1 MSDNFGDGW
10 HTMFMTP
17 DILVNTETVLP
28 IITRRGDFLTL
39 VEPSQTTSTT
49 TSTRRTPTFTEP
61 WETASATGPG
71 FDFDDDDDDD
81 EDEERGGDARGPPGF
96 GGVYGGP
103 LPGGG
108 DEGYAE
114 RVALGN
120 MAWVAGVAA
129 AVGVALW

>member
-1 MSDNFGDGW
+1 
-10 HTMFMTP
+10 MFMTP
-17 DILVNTETVLP
+17 DILVDTETVVP
-28 IITRRGDFLTL
+28 IITRRRDFLTL
-39 VEPSQTTSTT
+39 DEPSQTTSTT

-71 FDFDDDDDDD
+71 FDFDFDDDDNEDD
-81 EDEERGGDARGPPGF
+81 ERGGDVRGPPGF
-96 GGVYGGP
+96 GGVYNGP

-114 RVALGN
+114 RVVVGR

-129 AVGVALW
+129 TFGVALW